1 MRKPRTRNRAGRRA
15 RRGATLASAV
25 ACFAVGVLASAAT
38 GTVAAPGKLL
48 PEGTVLQGVDG
59 AIVRADS
66 NDIWFFELNEDVN
79 DAGVQ
84 VLAGTRLELL
94 PSATLE
100 QMLADAND
108 RLLPRYRLTAQVT
121 RYQGTN
127 FLFASYYL
135 PLSKLKDINEPA
147 QPQDARGAPG
157 ATQAGADGSSGALA
171 IPPDVLEMLRGRHP
185 MRGPQRQGA
194 ATGIA
199 VSGSTRTRMLTNVDG
214 FIRSHEGRWYFVP
227 DALGWSVS
235 AIRYELLPSR
245 VLEQAQ
251 QRIAASP
258 NPIRFSVAGLVTGY
272 KGREYLL
279 LQRAARVYNY
289 GNFGG

>member
-1 MRKPRTRNRAGRRA
+1 VGCLAIGILTSLAAAG
-15 RRGATLASAV
+15 
-25 ACFAVGVLASAAT
+25 AA
-38 GTVAAPGKLL
+38 AAPSRLL

-59 AIVRADS
+59 TIVRADS
-66 NDIWFFELNEDVN
+66 NEIWLFELSEDVN

-84 VLAGTRLELL
+84 VPAGTRLELL

-100 QMLADAND
+100 QIIADANE
-108 RLLPRYRLTAQVT
+108 RLLPQYRLTAQVT
-121 RYQGTN
+121 RYQGAN

-135 PLSKLKDINEPA
+135 PLSKFKDVNEPA
-147 QPQDARGAPG
+147 QRQNAQGTTDT
-157 ATQAGADGSSGALA
+157 TQAGAGRSSGALA
-171 IPPDVLEMLRGRHP
+171 IPPEVLEKLKGRHP

-194 ATGIA
+194 ATGAA
-199 VSGSTRTRMLTNVDG
+199 VSGSIPTRMLANVDG
-214 FIRSHEGRWYFVP
+214 FIQLHEDRWYFVP
-227 DALGWSVS
+227 DALGWNVS

-251 QRIAASP
+251 RRMAASP

>member
-1 MRKPRTRNRAGRRA
+1 MAGA
-15 RRGATLASAV
+15 
-25 ACFAVGVLASAAT
+25 
-38 GTVAAPGKLL
+38 VAAPSKLL

-66 NDIWFFELNEDVN
+66 NDIWLFELNEDVN

-84 VLAGTRLELL
+84 VLTGTRLELL

-147 QPQDARGAPG
+147 QPQNAQGAPD
-157 ATQAGADGSSGALA
+157 ATQAGTDRSSGALA
-171 IPPDVLEMLRGRHP
+171 IPPEVLEKLRGRHP

-194 ATGIA
+194 ATGA
-199 VSGSTRTRMLTNVDG
+199 VVSGSIPTRMLTNVDG
-214 FIRSHEGRWYFVP
+214 FIRSYEGRWYFVP
-227 DALGWSVS
+227 DALGWNVS
-235 AIRYELLPSR
+235 AIRYELLPAR

-272 KGREYLL
+272 KGRKYLL
-279 LQRAARVYNY
+279 LQRAARVYSY